1 MNKLST
7 GLRIN
12 RAGDDPAGL
21 AMSERLRAQYRNTSQ
36 AASNVENKINYLQ
49 TADAWLQKIHDM
61 MGRMAELAVMA
72 NDGTKSQIDRNNL
85 QKEFEQMQDEI
96 KRITSGATAA
106 GKFNSLYLFRGGNGV
121 PMTESDMVEGS
132 TSSQFGIQRVSGSA
146 SLSDQYEALYDYDS
160 REWTVHNITDNTV
173 VGTMSAEP
181 RQGTDLYFSEGGSVF
196 HLTIGAPSVGGY
208 QQNARISFSQEAMR
222 EAGTTGMNFSP
233 SVTQGSA
240 ALSVSGS
247 GADITHAQWSATYDG
262 SQWVLRNE
270 STHTVVDTISASATE
285 RSGRAFIEGANG
297 FNLHIDAPGNGT
309 SYSAGDRFT
318 WSNQNGT
325 AGTPIFHDAIA
336 QNGSASVS
344 ILGDGL
350 NVSNSS
356 YRAQYDGVNDRWTI
370 TNTTTGDVVATAHA
384 NPFSAASVTIEGGN
398 GFRINI
404 AAPSSGAYGTG
415 DTFTWENTGAS
426 ADYKLQNRV
435 KLQVGPDS
443 NQVFTEQE
451 INLEANNFDVIGS
464 YTTYSYGSINMTL
477 LGSSLRT
484 VRWGSLLSGEHLSIS
499 QQSTAQGAVDKLNLG
514 IDYISSIRSVVGAE
528 MNRMEQ
534 TLGGLRSYEEN
545 ARSTESRIRDADIAY
560 ETTQYSKYQIL
571 VQIGQAMLAQANAM
585 PQAVLQMLG

>member
-247 GADITHAQWSATYDG
+247 GADITRASWSATYDG
-262 SQWVLRNE
+262 TQWVLRNE
-270 STHTVVDTISASATE
+270 STHTVVETIPADATE
-285 RSGRAFIEGANG
+285 SSGKGRIEGANG
-297 FNLHIDAPGNGT
+297 FNLIIDEPGNGT
-309 SYSAGDRFT
+309 AYSEGDRFT
-318 WSNQNGT
+318 WSNEND
-325 AGTPIFHDAIA
+325 AVGTPVFYDATPQI
-336 QNGSASVS
+336 GSAAVS
-344 ILGDGL
+344 ISGDGY
-350 NVSNSS
+350 NISTDP
-356 YRAQYDGVNDRWTI
+356 YRATYNGVNNRWTVI
-370 TNTTTGDVVATAHA
+370 NTETGTTVATQSA
-384 NPFSAASVTIEGGN
+384 NPFSAASIQIDGGN
-398 GFRINI
+398 GFRLNI

-415 DTFTWENTGAS
+415 DSFSWVNTGPT
-426 ADYKLQNRV
+426 ADYRLKNNV
-435 KLQVGPDS
+435 KLQIGPDS

-534 TLGGLRSYEEN
+534 TLGGLRNYEEN